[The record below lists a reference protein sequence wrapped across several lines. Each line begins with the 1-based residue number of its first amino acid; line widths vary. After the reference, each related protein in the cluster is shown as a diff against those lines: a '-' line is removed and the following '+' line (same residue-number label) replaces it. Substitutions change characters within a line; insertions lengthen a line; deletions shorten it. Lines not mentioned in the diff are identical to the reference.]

1 MTQPYLP
8 DFWESSSPKK
18 VLEEQPLPKLLV
30 VGDASAHHGGGT
42 AHNLPEETIR
52 SEPVSEGAKA
62 EPYLPGTG
70 GVFSDIAGD
79 FGLASWGEIRKNWRR
94 MLS

>member
-8 DFWESSSPKK
+8 DFWESSTPKK

-30 VGDASAHHGGGT
+30 VGDVSARHGGGPT
-42 AHNLPEETIR
+42 HNLPEETIR
-52 SEPVSEGAKA
+52 SEPVSEGTTA
-62 EPYLPGTG
+62 EPYHPGMG
-70 GVFSDIAGD
+70 GIVSDIAGD
-79 FGLASWGEIRKNWRR
+79 FGLASWGEIRRNWRR